1 MPTLPTPPDAS
12 KLPLQQTIEEIGH
25 RLFGLMDTSPRP
37 LFSKKGLWSRLM
49 EWSMRDEAFKAQLFR
64 FVDALPSLRSS
75 GEIVRHLKEY
85 LGDQAV
91 ELSRAM
97 KGGLAAYSRHEPSVL
112 GTSRATFQRLGDRPR
127 HLPASWGQAAPP
139 RWNVCLMSLRS
150 VVPTRSAS
158 RRRHLLAHQH
168 RPLSPAEG
176 RSESQP

>member
-112 GTSRATFQRLGDRPR
+112 GTSRATFLRLGDKPR

-139 RWNVCLMSLRS
+139 SCVLG
-150 VVPTRSAS
+150 T
-158 RRRHLLAHQH
+158 
-168 RPLSPAEG
+168 G
-176 RSESQP
+176 RAT